1 MSLVTKEE
9 IKAEVMEIVQELRI
23 IRKRLIS
30 LLDLIPNNRKKTDL
44 RTIIQYIDWSI
55 EGLEERF

>member
-30 LLDLIPNNRKKTDL
+30 LLDLIPNNRKKIDL

>member
-23 IRKRLIS
+23 IRRRLLN
-30 LLDLIPNNRKKTDL
+30 LLDLIPNNRKKIDL